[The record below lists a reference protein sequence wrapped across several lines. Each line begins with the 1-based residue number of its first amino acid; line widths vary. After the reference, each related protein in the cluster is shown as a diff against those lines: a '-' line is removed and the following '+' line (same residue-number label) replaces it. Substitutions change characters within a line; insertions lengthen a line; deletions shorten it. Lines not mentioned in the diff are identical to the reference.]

1 MRRLF
6 FLSVLLSFAVAACY
20 AKSTPAPAQPT
31 AQLAATTTTLAPS
44 VTPAATPTQAPPPTP
59 TSLAEGLIV
68 RLATPDASPDCPEHY
83 PWFFENRARECA
95 DTVLNSGIV
104 LQHFEGGLMV
114 WTQEGGRTYVL
125 LDDGSPFKP
134 YQEVTDPTGGELPGP
149 DPSIVPPA
157 GLYQPLLGF
166 ARFWRGLAPGS
177 EWVRDALGWAT
188 APEQRYSAFWQC
200 NTATG
205 AAARC
210 YFNGPQDEIIVLARG
225 PVSYWTYWQGPVR

>member
-6 FLSVLLSFAVAACY
+6 CLTALLSLAVAACQ
-20 AKSTPAPAQPT
+20 AKPAPTPAQPT
-31 AQLAATTTTLAPS
+31 TQPSAPTATLAP
-44 VTPAATPTQAPPPTP
+44 TPTSAATPTQTPPPTP

-68 RLATPDASPDCPEHY
+68 RLATPDTSPDCPAHY
-83 PWFFENRARECA
+83 PWFFENHARECA
-95 DTVLNSGIV
+95 GMASNDWTV
-104 LQHFEGGLMV
+104 LQHFERGLMV
-114 WTQEGGRTYVL
+114 WNQDGGRTYVL

-149 DPSIVPPA
+149 DPSILPPA
-157 GLYQPLLGF
+157 GLYQPVLGF

-177 EWVRDALGWAT
+177 EWVRGALGWAT
-188 APEQRYSAFWQC
+188 APEQSYSAFWQC

-210 YFNGPQDEIIVLARG
+210 YFNGPQDEIIVFARG
-225 PVSYWTYWQGPVR
+225 AVSYWTYWQGPVR